1 MHNVESRAIER
12 GAVDLERAVEIER
25 DMAVGAHQR
34 QRLALK
40 NAVVGGVAQVVA
52 LPGVAVDQ
60 QHVDAALRHRR
71 QQAPLA
77 IGMDHQSFQR
87 EKRASTSRTSSLSA
101 IAISASVRTRAISAA
116 GLKVS
121 EYSRV

>member
-1 MHNVESRAIER
+1 MHDVERRAIER
-12 GAVDLERAVEIER
+12 RAVDLERTVEIER
-25 DMAVGAHQR
+25 GLAVSANQR

-40 NAVVGGVAQVVA
+40 NAVVGGVAQVVT
-52 LPGVAVDQ
+52 LPGIAVDQ
-60 QHVDAALRHRR
+60 QHVDAALQHRR
-71 QQAPLA
+71 QQPPLA
-77 IGMDHQSFQR
+77 IGVDHQSFQR

-121 EYSRV
+121 E